1 MHTLVNP
8 TEYSAMQLNEC
19 ECERGQIE
27 SGLGVSNK
35 RKITVLF
42 ITIKQNEIL

>member
-8 TEYSAMQLNEC
+8 TEYSAMQLN